1 MVKIFVTDP
10 NQKEFAANTYV
21 LGKIGGPCVIVDLG
35 STDKDIPDYIDSHY
49 EKVAG
54 ILLTHAHFDHI
65 RGIPKLL
72 NHYKKKYDIPVYRS
86 EEDIPLLSD
95 PRKNG
100 CGRTRENIT
109 RNLNPIPVHDGET
122 LKIGKYSCKVIAT
135 PFHTEGSL
143 CYLFEDDN
151 ALFTGDTL
159 FAGSVG
165 RSDLSTSD
173 PDKRNASLSKLLSLK
188 STLVIYPG
196 HGPRTNLGR
205 EKTSNPFLLSLEI

>member
-21 LGKIGGPCVIVDLG
+21 LGKIGGSCVIIDLG
-35 STDKDIPDYIDSHY
+35 STDKGITEYIDTHY

-72 NHYKKKYDIPVYRS
+72 SHYKKKYDIPVYRS
-86 EEDIPLLSD
+86 EEDIALLSD

-100 CGRTRENIT
+100 CGRTRENISM
-109 RNLNPIPVHDGET
+109 NINPIAVEDGET

-165 RSDLSTSD
+165 RSDLATSD
-173 PDKRNASLSKLLSLK
+173 PSKRDDSLKKLLSLK
-188 STLVIYPG
+188 PTLVVYPG

-205 EKTSNPFLLSLEI
+205 EEQSNPYLLSVKK